1 MPHPA
6 KEDAALVP
14 GPVMADPDALAQ
26 DGLHPDPVSL
36 DRPRGD
42 RSGRD
47 EVDERT
53 VVEHEVGSADVVGRE
68 HARGEVLDPPAKDA
82 PAEDWLRHSHMRT
95 NAEGEQREWWNHRF
109 GCRKWFLALRNR
121 TTNEAS
127 ETYWPE
133 GIQA

>member
-1 MPHPA
+1 
-6 KEDAALVP
+6 
-14 GPVMADPDALAQ
+14 MAILLTCPNCGQ
-26 DGLHPDPVSL
+26 
-36 DRPRGD
+36 
-42 RSGRD
+42 RD
-47 EVDERT
+47 ILEFRF
-53 VVEHEVGSADVVGRE
+53 G
-68 HARGEVLDPPAKDA
+68 GEVLDPPAKDA